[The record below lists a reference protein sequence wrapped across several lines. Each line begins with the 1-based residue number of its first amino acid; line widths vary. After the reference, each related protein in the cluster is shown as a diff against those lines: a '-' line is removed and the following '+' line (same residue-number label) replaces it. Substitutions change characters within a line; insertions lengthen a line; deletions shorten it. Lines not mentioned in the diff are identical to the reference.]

1 MAVDIPP
8 NSKSDAGQ
16 LLQEAGED
24 GWQYSRWRLSAASR
38 EKMQVAWPELD
49 LPWVDLAAK
58 EFEAAWSRKASNKE
72 GFVGW
77 REDIES
83 LSSASAKLL
92 KILQAS
98 ATTARLSLGKLESAK
113 GEVALYDQAVE
124 TVGAL
129 AAETDNLKRLTADV
143 DARSLPHPM
152 PDLII
157 KLARQLRYARQP
169 WDKKFKPQ
177 LTRLTTLTL
186 DGLELRHA
194 IDVRSA
200 VKDALNSGD
209 LRLEKLR

>member
-1 MAVDIPP
+1 
-8 NSKSDAGQ
+8 
-16 LLQEAGED
+16 
-24 GWQYSRWRLSAASR
+24 
-38 EKMQVAWPELD
+38 LD

-58 EFEAAWSRKASNKE
+58 EFDAAWSRRGSNGE

-83 LSSASAKLL
+83 LSLASAKML
-92 KILQAS
+92 KALRAS
-98 ATTARLSLGKLESAK
+98 ATPARLSLGTLESPK
-113 GEVALYDQAVE
+113 GQVAFYDQAIE

-129 AAETDNLKRLTADV
+129 FAETDRLKRLAADV

-152 PDLII
+152 PDLVI
-157 KLARQLRYARQP
+157 KLARQLRYAGQP
-169 WDKKFKPQ
+169 WDKKFKPE
-177 LTRLTTLTL
+177 LTRLATFTL
-186 DGLELRHA
+186 DGLGLRHA